1 MKGSLKTFGDVR
13 FSVTR
18 FQAAFYL
25 NYSIRFQAALW
36 IRLTLARASI
46 RQPETY
52 SSAIAITFSG
62 SNLVMQSKCPSGHSR
77 WKQGLQAKFSVEIL
91 ALSLNG
97 GVCSGLDEP

>member
-13 FSVTR
+13 FSVTH

-46 RQPETY
+46 GSLKPTLPQSQSPFQA
-52 SSAIAITFSG
+52 AIWSCNQNAPAGIR
-62 SNLVMQSKCPSGHSR
+62 V
-77 WKQGLQAKFSVEIL
+77 
-91 ALSLNG
+91 
-97 GVCSGLDEP
+97 